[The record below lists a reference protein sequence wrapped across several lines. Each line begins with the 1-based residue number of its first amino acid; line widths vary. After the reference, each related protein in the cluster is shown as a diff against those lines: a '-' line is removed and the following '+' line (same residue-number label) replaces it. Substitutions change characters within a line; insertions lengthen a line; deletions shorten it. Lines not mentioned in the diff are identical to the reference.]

1 METLGTRYPGAA
13 LITGASAGLGEAFAK
28 RCASEGMELVLVAR
42 RKERLDAVAE
52 MLTRDHGVKVT
63 VVPQDL
69 THADAPL
76 AIKQACDDAGV
87 TVSMLI
93 NNAGFGTYSAFH
105 ETDPEQQLAL
115 VDVNCRTPVALAN
128 FFLPGMVARK
138 NGAVIFVASTAAYQP
153 CPQIAVYGATKSFN
167 LMLGEALWT
176 ELKPHGVDALALSP
190 GYTKTEFHRVA
201 RVNKLP
207 SDDLFRE
214 PAEVVD
220 TCFQALGRQPS
231 VIDRV
236 TPFDARM
243 KRIKNKLFNLKRFL
257 RTAASAGLLHL
268 ADLVALV

>member
-1 METLGTRYPGAA
+1 MATLGARYPGAA
-13 LITGASAGLGEAFAK
+13 LITGASAGLGEAFAR
-28 RCASEGMELVLVAR
+28 RCASEGMDLVLVAR
-42 RKERLDAVAE
+42 RKERLEAVAE
-52 MLTRDHGVKVT
+52 MLERDHGVKVL
-63 VVPQDL
+63 VIAKDL
-69 THADAPL
+69 SEPDAPA
-76 AIKQACDDAGV
+76 AIKQACDEASV
-87 TVSMLI
+87 TVSMLV

-105 ETDPEQQLAL
+105 ETDPLQQLAL

-128 FFLPGMVARK
+128 YFLPGMVARK

-201 RVNKLP
+201 RVNRLP
-207 SDDLFRE
+207 SDELFRE
-214 PAEVVD
+214 PSEVVA
-220 TCFQALGRQPS
+220 TCFDALGRQPS

-236 TPFDARM
+236 TPFDARL
-243 KRIKNKLFNLKRFL
+243 KRIKNKLFNLKRYL

-268 ADLVALV
+268 ADLIAVV